1 MSQADD
7 FCKEL
12 NAAIKLEPG
21 QFDLRMLRALHRY
34 GAAQVDRMPG
44 LYVME
49 DGSRAQFTGPS
60 RRVAGQ
66 RAFEV
71 VVSP

>member
-12 NAAIKLEPG
+12 NAAIKLDRAAYEMAI
-21 QFDLRMLRALHRY
+21 LRVLNRY

-44 LYVME
+44 LYVMA
-49 DGSRAQFTGPS
+49 DGSRAQFTGPA

-71 VVSP
+71 VTP